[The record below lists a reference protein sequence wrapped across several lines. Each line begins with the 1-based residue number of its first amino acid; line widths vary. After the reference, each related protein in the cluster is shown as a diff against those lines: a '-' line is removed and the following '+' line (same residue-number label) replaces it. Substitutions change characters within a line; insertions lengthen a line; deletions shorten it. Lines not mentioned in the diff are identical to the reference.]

1 MNELKR
7 CPKCNNHPTIQLLKD
22 IIHFHCNCGYHKAIN
37 CINFIEECSDIFQNI
52 NSQSILFN
60 QKKIKINQGF
70 SHLNSYF
77 TSLKNELINKLLNII
92 NEIESAYEQSYQRNK
107 SILLFIQL
115 LIDNYDNS
123 SEMENCIFNC
133 PINIYIYVMIVLR

>member
-22 IIHFHCNCGYHKAIN
+22 IIHFHCNCGYNKAIN

-77 TSLKNELINKLLNII
+77 TSLKNELINKILNII

-107 SILLFIQL
+107 RVFFYSF
-115 LIDNYDNS
+115 NY
-123 SEMENCIFNC
+123 
-133 PINIYIYVMIVLR
+133 